1 MQTIHRKKMTM
12 EERIERF
19 NSLKDCLPMRG
30 TINLKN
36 PEVLVVIIENYKT
49 PVDNSKKTKA
59 DLIGVAVTRFICNG
73 QRDLV
78 NT

>member
-1 MQTIHRKKMTM
+1 
-12 EERIERF
+12 
-19 NSLKDCLPMRG
+19 MRG

-59 DLIGVAVTRFICNG
+59 DLIGVAVTKFICNG